1 LRILIAL
8 TYYRPHYSGLTIY
21 TERLARALVARGHQV
36 TVLTSRFDPK
46 MPAVEMQNGVQVVR
60 PWVLMR
66 VSKGVLMPQM
76 PFWAVRLI
84 RQADVV
90 NLHVPQLDAAPI
102 ALLARAIGRPV
113 VLTYHCDLHL
123 PKGAIHWLA
132 NQASHFANRISS
144 AAAQVIVTNTRDYAE
159 QSQFLKHRLAKVM
172 VIPPPAE
179 LPTVSEQ
186 DVQSFC
192 ERYHIEANR
201 PVIGMVARLAT
212 EKGAEYVVE
221 AMPKVLERYPQAQ
234 LLFVGQYQNVL
245 GEEAYAQR
253 LQPGIER
260 LGTAWRFLGVL
271 TPQDLA
277 AFYHVCR
284 LTVLPSINAT
294 ESFGMVQVEAM
305 MSGTPVVASDLPG
318 VRQPVQSTGM
328 GLIVPPMD
336 ADALAQAM
344 LRVLDQPQAFAG
356 DVAMVRQ
363 RFAPQTVAGQ
373 YEALFYEL
381 AEANRQGQVGRAG

>member
-1 LRILIAL
+1 VRILIAL

-21 TERLARALVARGHQV
+21 TERLARSLAGRGHQV

-66 VSKGVLMPQM
+66 ISKGVLMPQM
-76 PFWAVRLI
+76 PFWALRLI

-102 ALLARAIGRPV
+102 ALLARAVERPV

-123 PKGAIHWLA
+123 PKGAIHWVA

-159 QSQFLKHRLAKVM
+159 QSQFLRQRLSKVM
-172 VIPPPAE
+172 VVPPPAE
-179 LPTVSEQ
+179 LPTVSERE
-186 DVQSFC
+186 VQSFC
-192 ERYHIEANR
+192 ERYQIQADR
-201 PVIGMVARLAT
+201 PIIGMVARLAT
-212 EKGAEYVVE
+212 EKGAEYVVA

-253 LQPGIER
+253 LQPGIDR

-271 TPQDLA
+271 TPEDLA
-277 AFYHVCR
+277 AFYRVCK

-294 ESFGMVQVEAM
+294 ESFGMVQVESM
-305 MSGTPVVASDLPG
+305 MSGTPVIASDLPG

-336 ADALAQAM
+336 ADGLAKAM
-344 LRVLDQPQAFAG
+344 LRVLDEPQAFAG
-356 DVAMVRQ
+356 NVAMVRQ
-363 RFAPQTVAGQ
+363 RFAPQTIAGQ
-373 YEALFYEL
+373 YEAIFYEL
-381 AEANRQGQVGRAG
+381 IHSSEQGQARRMG

>member
-1 LRILIAL
+1 MRILIAL

-21 TERLARALVARGHQV
+21 TERLARALAGRGHQV
-36 TVLTSRFDPK
+36 TVLTSRFNSQ

-76 PFWAVRLI
+76 PFWAARLI
-84 RQADVV
+84 RHADVV

-102 ALLARAIGRPV
+102 ALLARMMNRPV
-113 VLTYHCDLHL
+113 VLTYHCDLRL
-123 PKGAIHWLA
+123 PNGAIHWLA
-132 NQASHFANRISS
+132 NQASHFANRVST
-144 AAAQVIVTNTRDYAE
+144 AAAHTIVTNTRDYAE
-159 QSQFLKHRLAKVM
+159 QSAFLKPRLGKVA

-179 LPTVSEQ
+179 LPAVSAEQ
-186 DVQSFC
+186 VQSF
-192 ERYHIEANR
+192 RDRFGIQ
-201 PVIGMVARLAT
+201 PDQPIIGMVARLAT

-221 AMPKVLERYPQAQ
+221 AMPAVLERYPRAR

-245 GEEAYAQR
+245 GEESYAQR

-260 LGTAWRFLGVL
+260 LGEAWRFLGVL
-271 TPQDLA
+271 SPEDLA
-277 AFYHVCR
+277 AFYQVCT

-294 ESFGMVQVEAM
+294 ESFGMVQIEAM

-318 VRQPVQSTGM
+318 VRQPVHSTGM

-336 ADALAQAM
+336 GTALAQAM
-344 LRVLDQPQAFAG
+344 LRILEQPQAFAG
-356 DVAMVRQ
+356 NVNMVRQ
-363 RFAPQTVAGQ
+363 RFSPQTIAGQ
-373 YEALFYEL
+373 YEAVFYEL
-381 AEANRQGQVGRAG
+381 IEAMQQGKGTG